1 MDEMT
6 KMNPF
11 DQGRIQIFE
20 LPISKHS
27 KAAGKK
33 LWELNFP
40 KEIIIGCI
48 LRGEQSLIPR
58 GDTRLMEGDILLII
72 TSDKTKMNLVK
83 EMTEY
88 EVS

>member
-1 MDEMT
+1 MLDNDSYDILNV
-6 KMNPF
+6 K
-11 DQGRIQIFE
+11 
-20 LPISKHS
+20 SKYEVPYV
-27 KAAGKK
+27 
-33 LWELNFP
+33 LWSNKRNLNFP